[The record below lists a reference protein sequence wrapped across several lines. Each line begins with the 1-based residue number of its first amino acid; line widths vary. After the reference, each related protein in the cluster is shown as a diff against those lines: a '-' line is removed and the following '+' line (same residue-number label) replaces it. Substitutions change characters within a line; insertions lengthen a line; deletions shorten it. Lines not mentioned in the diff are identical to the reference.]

1 MQGRLDSSMHI
12 IDTIALTR
20 SGMELSNLFSGLW
33 EIKVISEYLNVQY
46 GMLQRLQ
53 GSGTLS
59 LLPEALLLNF
69 ATVLQSMPVPRIMYT

>member
-1 MQGRLDSSMHI
+1 MQGSIDI

-20 SGMELSNLFSGLW
+20 SHMESSNLFSGLW
-33 EIKVISEYLNVQY
+33 EIKIISEYLNVQY
-46 GMLQRLQ
+46 GNLQRLQ